1 MHSHLSKSYE
11 VKMTGKFQPKGRD
24 LGIYEVSFG
33 IHSKMGGCTTLMSDI
48 PKLGDIAANIIRF
61 KYQ

>member
-1 MHSHLSKSYE
+1 
-11 VKMTGKFQPKGRD
+11 MTGKFQPKGG
-24 LGIYEVSFG
+24 GIYEVSFG
-33 IHSKMGGCTTLMSDI
+33 IHSKMGGYTTLMSDM